1 MTQPKNTPELQQLL
15 GNRAAMEQ
23 LTKSREAQALVGIL
37 SHGRD
42 PADLQKIARDA
53 AKGNTQELSNLLR
66 SITATPGGKQL
77 LEQLSRSLE
86 KK

>member
-15 GNRAAMEQ
+15 GNKAAMEQ
-23 LTKSREAQALVGIL
+23 LTRSREAQALAGIL
-37 SHGRD
+37 TQGRD

-53 AKGNTQELSNLLR
+53 AKGNTHELSELLR
-66 SITATPGGKQL
+66 SITASPGGAQL
-77 LEQLSRSLE
+77 LEQLSRTLE